1 MFVPDKESSD
11 VMTAE
16 PAPARSGHL
25 DPIPLESTLG
35 EGLSGESGRT
45 PGERRP
51 RLRSGLSYTL
61 LGPAFVAAIAYVDP
75 GNFATNVQAGATFGP
90 LLLWVLLTA
99 NVVAMLLQYL
109 SAKLGVATG
118 KSLPELCRA
127 WYRRPVVWGLW
138 VQAEAVVVMTD
149 LAEVVGG
156 AIALYLLF
164 GLPLW
169 LGGVVVGAVSLLMMP
184 MRGRGRRRFE
194 VLMAVGL
201 TSLLGLF
208 LGQVIGAGAPLATAA
223 DGLLPGLSGT
233 ESLVLAGGIVG
244 ATAMPHVI
252 YLHSALTSDRY
263 NLSLL
268 PEAVS
273 PAQGPV
279 DDPDRPLRHRLL
291 RHIRTDVLVAMVLA
305 GAVNVALL
313 VSAATLFYPGTPEA
327 ADSLGAAHDAY
338 GRLVGPAVALAFALA
353 LLVSGLAGT
362 SVGMYA
368 GEVVM
373 GGFLGRRIPVLLRR
387 LLTMT
392 PAIVVLAAGADP
404 TESLVLSQIILSFGI
419 PFALIP
425 LVLLTRD
432 ADVMGR
438 WVNRRVTTC
447 CAWAVSVVVVALNV
461 ALLASVFAG

>member
-1 MFVPDKESSD
+1 MA
-11 VMTAE
+11 AE
-16 PAPARSGHL
+16 PSPARSGQL
-25 DPIPLESTLG
+25 DPSVPPSADPDSLQAA
-35 EGLSGESGRT
+35 EGPGRT

-51 RLRSGLSYTL
+51 RPRSGLSYAL

-118 KSLPELCRA
+118 KSLPQLCRA
-127 WYRRPVVWGLW
+127 RYRRPVVWGLW
-138 VQAEAVVVMTD
+138 AQAEAVVVMTD

-156 AIALYLLF
+156 AIALHLLF

-169 LGGVVVGAVSLLMMP
+169 LGGLVIGAASLVLMP

-194 VLMAVGL
+194 VLMAA
-201 TSLLGLF
+201 SLACLLALF
-208 LGQVIGAGAPLATAA
+208 LSQVLGTGAPLSTAA
-223 DGLLPGLSGT
+223 DGLVPRLSGA

-244 ATAMPHVI
+244 ATVMPHVI

-263 NLSLL
+263 SLSLA
-268 PEAVS
+268 PRSAGRES
-273 PAQGPV
+273 GGPP
-279 DDPDRPLRHRLL
+279 DDRDRPLRHRLL
-291 RHIRTDVLVAMVLA
+291 RHVRADVLIAMSLA

-313 VSAATLFYPGTPEA
+313 VSAATLFHPDAPEA
-327 ADSLGAAHDAY
+327 ADSLAAAHGAY
-338 GRLVGPAVALAFALA
+338 ERLVGPMAALAFALA

-373 GGFLGRRIPVLLRR
+373 GGFLGRRISVLLRR
-387 LLTMT
+387 LLTMA
-392 PAIVVLAAGADP
+392 PALVVLAAGGSP
-404 TESLVLSQIILSFGI
+404 TGSLVMSQIILSFGI

-432 ADVMGR
+432 PTVMGR
-438 WVNRRVTTC
+438 WVNRRATTV
-447 CAWAVSVVVVALNV
+447 CAWMVSAVVVALNV
-461 ALLASVFAG
+461 ALLVSVFSG

>member
-1 MFVPDKESSD
+1 
-11 VMTAE
+11 MTAE
-16 PAPARSGHL
+16 PTPARSGQL
-25 DPIPLESTLG
+25 DPIPLGPTPLEASLG
-35 EGLSGESGRT
+35 GGASGAPGRT
-45 PGERRP
+45 PAERHP
-51 RLRSGLSYTL
+51 RRRSGLSYTL
-61 LGPAFVAAIAYVDP
+61 LGPAFIAAIAYVDP

-99 NVVAMLLQYL
+99 NIVAMLLQYL

-118 KSLPELCRA
+118 MSLPELCRVR
-127 WYRRPVVWGLW
+127 YRRPVVWGLW
-138 VQAEAVVVMTD
+138 AQAEAVVVMTD

-156 AIALYLLF
+156 AIALNLLF

-201 TSLLGLF
+201 TCLLGLF
-208 LGQVIGAGAPLATAA
+208 IGQVIGAGAPLATVA
-223 DGLLPGLSGT
+223 DGLLPALSGT

-244 ATAMPHVI
+244 ATVMPHVI

-263 NLSLL
+263 SLSLA
-268 PEAVS
+268 PGSAGPDPS
-273 PAQGPV
+273 PTN
-279 DDPDRPLRHRLL
+279 DPDRPLRHRLL
-291 RHIRTDVLVAMVLA
+291 RHIHTDVRVARDLA
-305 GAVNVALL
+305 GAVALL
-313 VSAATLFYPGTPEA
+313 VSAATLFHPGVPEA

-338 GRLVGPAVALAFALA
+338 GRLVGPAAALAFALA

-387 LLTMT
+387 LLTMA
-392 PAIVVLAAGADP
+392 PAIVVLAAGAGP

-432 ADVMGR
+432 AAVMGR
-438 WVNRRVTTC
+438 WVNRRVTTY
-447 CAWAVSVVVVALNV
+447 CAWAVSAVVVALNV
-461 ALLASVFAG
+461 ALLLSVFAG

>member
-1 MFVPDKESSD
+1 MAADSS
-11 VMTAE
+11 
-16 PAPARSGHL
+16 PARSGEL
-25 DPIPLESTLG
+25 DPPATTTTPTHPDPP
-35 EGLSGESGRT
+35 GRT

-51 RLRSGLSYTL
+51 RLRSGMSYTL
-61 LGPAFVAAIAYVDP
+61 LGPAFVAAVAYVDP
-75 GNFATNVQAGATFGP
+75 GNFATNIQAGTTFGP

-99 NVVAMLLQYL
+99 NIVAMLLQYL
-109 SAKLGVATG
+109 SAKLGIATG

-127 WYRRPVVWGLW
+127 RYRRPVVWGLW
-138 VQAEAVVVMTD
+138 IQAEAVVVMTD

-156 AIALYLLF
+156 AIALNLLF

-169 LGGVVVGAVSLLMMP
+169 VGGVIVGAVSLVMMP

-194 VLMAVGL
+194 VLMAAGL
-201 TSLLGLF
+201 ACLLALF
-208 LGQVIGAGAPLATAA
+208 LGQLLGAGAPLAGVV
-223 DGLLPGLSGT
+223 DGLKPGLSGAD
-233 ESLVLAGGIVG
+233 SIVLAGGIVG
-244 ATAMPHVI
+244 ATVMPHVI

-263 NLSLL
+263 SLSLPPATDKL
-268 PEAVS
+268 P
-273 PAQGPV
+273 
-279 DDPDRPLRHRLL
+279 DDPDRPLRRRLL
-291 RHIRTDVLVAMVLA
+291 RHVRTDVLVAMCLA

-313 VSAATLFYPGTPEA
+313 VSAATLFHPGVPEA

-338 GRLVGPAVALAFALA
+338 GRLIGPLAALAFALA

-373 GGFLGRRIPVLLRR
+373 GGFLGMRIPVLLRR

-392 PAIVVLAAGADP
+392 PAIVVLAAGAGP
-404 TESLVLSQIILSFGI
+404 TQSLVISQVVLSFGI

-432 ADVMGR
+432 PAVMGR
-438 WVNRRVTTC
+438 WVNRRATTRG
-447 CAWAVSVVVVALNV
+447 AWAVSAVVVALNV
-461 ALLASVFAG
+461 ALLASLFAG

>member
-1 MFVPDKESSD
+1 MATES
-11 VMTAE
+11 T
-16 PAPARSGHL
+16 PARPARL
-25 DPIPLESTLG
+25 DPPLAVPPG
-35 EGLSGESGRT
+35 GRT
-45 PGERRP
+45 PAERRP
-51 RLRSGLSYTL
+51 RLRSGLSYSL

-75 GNFATNVQAGATFGP
+75 GNFATNVQAGATYGP

-118 KSLPELCRA
+118 RSLPELCRA
-127 WYRRPVVWGLW
+127 RYRRPVVWGLW
-138 VQAEAVVVMTD
+138 AQAEAVVVMTD
-149 LAEVVGG
+149 LAEIVGG
-156 AIALYLLF
+156 AIALHLLF

-169 LGGVVVGAVSLLMMP
+169 LGGVVVGAVSLLLMP

-194 VLMAVGL
+194 VLMGVGL
-201 TSLLGLF
+201 TCLLGLF
-208 LGQVIGAGAPLATAA
+208 LGQVLGAGAPLATAA
-223 DGLLPGLSGT
+223 DGLVPGLSGT
-233 ESLVLAGGIVG
+233 GSLVLAGGIVG
-244 ATAMPHVI
+244 ATVMPHVI

-263 NLSLL
+263 SLSLD
-268 PEAVS
+268 PG
-273 PAQGPV
+273 PADPGKGPAH
-279 DDPDRPLRHRLL
+279 DPDRPLRHRLL
-291 RHIRTDVLVAMVLA
+291 RHIRADVLIAMVLA

-313 VSAATLFYPGTPEA
+313 VSAATLFHPGAPEA

-338 GRLVGPAVALAFALA
+338 GRLVGPAAALGFALA

-392 PAIVVLAAGADP
+392 PAIVVLAAGAGP
-404 TESLVLSQIILSFGI
+404 TQSLVLSQIILSFGI
-419 PFALIP
+419 PFALVP

-432 ADVMGR
+432 PAVMGR
-438 WVNRRVTTC
+438 WVNRRATTS
-447 CAWAVSVVVVALNV
+447 CAWAVSIVVVALNV

>member
-1 MFVPDKESSD
+1 MATEPTSAES
-11 VMTAE
+11 
-16 PAPARSGHL
+16 GQL
-25 DPIPLESTLG
+25 DPPRS
-35 EGLSGESGRT
+35 SRASGRT

-51 RLRSGLSYTL
+51 RLRAGLSYSL
-61 LGPAFVAAIAYVDP
+61 LGPAFVAAVAYVDP

-118 KSLPELCRA
+118 MSLPAVCRA
-127 WYRRPVVWGLW
+127 RYRRPVVWGLW

-156 AIALYLLF
+156 AIALNLLA
-164 GLPLW
+164 GVPLW
-169 LGGVVVGAVSLLMMP
+169 LGGVLVGAVSLLLMP

-194 VLMAVGL
+194 VLMAAGL
-201 TSLLGLF
+201 ACLLALF
-208 LGQVIGAGAPLATAA
+208 LGQVLGAGAPLSESV
-223 DGLLPGLSGT
+223 DGLVPRLSGAD
-233 ESLVLAGGIVG
+233 SLVLAGGIVG
-244 ATAMPHVI
+244 ATVMPHVI

-263 NLSLL
+263 SLDLSPGAGGP
-268 PEAVS
+268 PE
-273 PAQGPV
+273 
-279 DDPDRPLRHRLL
+279 DPDRPLRHRLL
-291 RHIRTDVLVAMVLA
+291 RHVRTDVLVAMGLA

-313 VSAATLFYPGTPEA
+313 VSAATLFHPGAPGA
-327 ADSLGAAHDAY
+327 ADSLAAAHDAY
-338 GRLVGPAVALAFALA
+338 GRLVGPLAALAFALA

-387 LLTMT
+387 LVTMI
-392 PAIVVLAAGADP
+392 PAIAVLAAGAGP
-404 TESLVLSQIILSFGI
+404 TQSLVVSQIILSFGI

-425 LVLLTRD
+425 LVLVTRD
-432 ADVMGR
+432 RSVMGR
-438 WVNRRVTTC
+438 WVNRRATTC
-447 CAWAVSVVVVALNV
+447 GAWAVSVVVVALNV
-461 ALLASVFAG
+461 ALLTSVFGG

>member
-1 MFVPDKESSD
+1 MATES
-11 VMTAE
+11 T
-16 PAPARSGHL
+16 PARPGQL
-25 DPIPLESTLG
+25 DQPTSTG
-35 EGLSGESGRT
+35 RTFTGRT

-51 RLRSGLSYTL
+51 RLRSGLSYSL

-90 LLLWVLLTA
+90 LLLWVLLAA

-118 KSLPELCRA
+118 MSLPELCRER
-127 WYRRPVVWGLW
+127 YRRPVVWGLW

-156 AIALYLLF
+156 AIALHLLF

-169 LGGVVVGAVSLLMMP
+169 VGGVVVGAVSLLLMP

-194 VLMAVGL
+194 VLMAAGL
-201 TSLLGLF
+201 ACLLGLF
-208 LGQVIGAGAPLATAA
+208 LGQVLGAGAPLATAA
-223 DGLLPGLSGT
+223 DGLMPGLSGA
-233 ESLVLAGGIVG
+233 ESVVLAGGIVG
-244 ATAMPHVI
+244 ATVMPHVI

-263 NLSLL
+263 SLSLA
-268 PEAVS
+268 PGAG
-273 PAQGPV
+273 GPP
-279 DDPDRPLRHRLL
+279 DDPDRPLRRRLL
-291 RHIRTDVLVAMVLA
+291 RHVRTDVLIAMGLA

-313 VSAATLFYPGTPEA
+313 VSAATLFHPGAPEA

-338 GRLVGPAVALAFALA
+338 GRLVGPVAALAFALA

-392 PAIVVLAAGADP
+392 PAIVVLAAGAGP
-404 TESLVLSQIILSFGI
+404 TESLVFSQIILSFGI
-419 PFALIP
+419 PFALVP

-432 ADVMGR
+432 AGVMGR
-438 WVNRRVTTC
+438 WVNRRATTC
-447 CAWAVSVVVVALNV
+447 AAWVISATVVALNV
-461 ALLASVFAG
+461 ALLVSLFAD

>member
-1 MFVPDKESSD
+1 MA
-11 VMTAE
+11 AE
-16 PAPARSGHL
+16 PSPARSGEL
-25 DPIPLESTLG
+25 DPSAPPSADPDSLLAAE
-35 EGLSGESGRT
+35 EPVRT

-51 RLRSGLSYTL
+51 RPRSGLSYAL

-127 WYRRPVVWGLW
+127 RYRRPVVWGLW
-138 VQAEAVVVMTD
+138 AQAEAVVVMTD

-156 AIALYLLF
+156 AIALHLLF

-169 LGGVVVGAVSLLMMP
+169 LGGLVTGAASLVLMP

-194 VLMAVGL
+194 VLMAA
-201 TSLLGLF
+201 SLACLMALF
-208 LGQVIGAGAPLATAA
+208 LSQVLGTGASLSTAA
-223 DGLLPGLSGT
+223 DGLVPRLSGA

-244 ATAMPHVI
+244 ATVMPHVI

-263 NLSLL
+263 SLSLA
-268 PEAVS
+268 PRSAGES
-273 PAQGPV
+273 GGPP
-279 DDPDRPLRHRLL
+279 DDRDRPLRHRLL
-291 RHIRTDVLVAMVLA
+291 RHVRADVLIAMGLA

-313 VSAATLFYPGTPEA
+313 VSAATLFHPDAPEA
-327 ADSLGAAHDAY
+327 AVSLAAAHGAY
-338 GRLVGPAVALAFALA
+338 ERLVGPVAALAFAVA

-373 GGFLGRRIPVLLRR
+373 GGFLGRRISVLLRR
-387 LLTMT
+387 LLTMA
-392 PAIVVLAAGADP
+392 PALVVLAAGGSP
-404 TESLVLSQIILSFGI
+404 TGSLVMSQIILSFGI

-432 ADVMGR
+432 PAVMGR
-438 WVNRRVTTC
+438 WVNRRATTV
-447 CAWAVSVVVVALNV
+447 CAWAVSAVVVALNA
-461 ALLASVFAG
+461 ALLVSVFGG

>member
-1 MFVPDKESSD
+1 MA
-11 VMTAE
+11 AE
-16 PAPARSGHL
+16 PSPARSGQL
-25 DPIPLESTLG
+25 DPCVPPPADPGSLLAA
-35 EGLSGESGRT
+35 EGPVRT

-51 RLRSGLSYTL
+51 RPRPGLSYTL

-118 KSLPELCRA
+118 KSLPQLCRTR
-127 WYRRPVVWGLW
+127 YRTPVVWGLW
-138 VQAEAVVVMTD
+138 AQAEAVVVMTD

-156 AIALYLLF
+156 AIALHLLF

-169 LGGVVVGAVSLLMMP
+169 LGGLVIGAASLVLMP

-194 VLMAVGL
+194 VLMAA
-201 TSLLGLF
+201 SLACLLALF
-208 LGQVIGAGAPLATAA
+208 LSQVLGTGAPLSTAA
-223 DGLLPGLSGT
+223 DGLVPRLSGA
-233 ESLVLAGGIVG
+233 ESLVLAGAIVG
-244 ATAMPHVI
+244 ATVMPHVI

-263 NLSLL
+263 SPSL
-268 PEAVS
+268 AS
-273 PAQGPV
+273 RSAQGESSSPP
-279 DDPDRPLRHRLL
+279 DDRDRLLRHRLL
-291 RHIRTDVLVAMVLA
+291 RHVRADVLIAMGLA

-313 VSAATLFYPGTPEA
+313 VSAATLFHPDAPEA
-327 ADSLGAAHDAY
+327 ADSLAAAHGAY
-338 GRLVGPAVALAFALA
+338 ERLVGPMAALAFALA

-387 LLTMT
+387 LLTMA
-392 PAIVVLAAGADP
+392 PALVVLAAGGSP
-404 TESLVLSQIILSFGI
+404 TGSLVMSQIILSFGI

-432 ADVMGR
+432 PAVMGR
-438 WVNRRVTTC
+438 WVNRRATTV
-447 CAWAVSVVVVALNV
+447 CAWAVSAFVVALNV
-461 ALLASVFAG
+461 ALLVSVFGG

>member
-1 MFVPDKESSD
+1 
-11 VMTAE
+11 MTAE
-16 PAPARSGHL
+16 PTPARAGQL
-25 DPIPLESTLG
+25 DPLPLEASLD
-35 EGLSGESGRT
+35 EYASGDPGRT
-45 PGERRP
+45 PAERRP

-61 LGPAFVAAIAYVDP
+61 LGPAFIAAIAYVDP
-75 GNFATNVQAGATFGP
+75 GNFATNIQAGATFGP

-118 KSLPELCRA
+118 MSLPELCRA
-127 WYRRPVVWGLW
+127 RYRRPVVWGLW

-156 AIALYLLF
+156 AIALHLLF

-169 LGGVVVGAVSLLMMP
+169 LGGVVVGGVSLLLMP

-194 VLMAVGL
+194 VLMAAGL
-201 TSLLGLF
+201 TLLLGLF
-208 LGQVIGAGAPLATAA
+208 LGQVLGAGAPLATAA
-223 DGLLPGLSGT
+223 DGLLPGLAGT

-244 ATAMPHVI
+244 ATVMPHVI

-263 NLSLL
+263 SLSLA
-268 PEAVS
+268 PGS
-273 PAQGPV
+273 TGPDKGPAQ
-279 DDPDRPLRHRLL
+279 DPDRPLRRRLL

-313 VSAATLFYPGTPEA
+313 VSAATLFHPDVPEA
-327 ADSLGAAHDAY
+327 AESLDAAHAAY
-338 GRLVGPAVALAFALA
+338 GQLVGPVAALAFAVA

-392 PAIVVLAAGADP
+392 PAIVLLAAGAGP

-419 PFALIP
+419 PFALVP

-432 ADVMGR
+432 ASVMGH
-438 WVNRRVTTC
+438 WVNRRATTY

-461 ALLASVFAG
+461 ALLASIFAG

>member
-1 MFVPDKESSD
+1 
-11 VMTAE
+11 MTTE
-16 PAPARSGHL
+16 QSPARSGPL
-25 DPIPLESTLG
+25 DPPITAGSL
-35 EGLSGESGRT
+35 GRT

-51 RLRSGLSYTL
+51 PLRSGLSYTL
-61 LGPAFVAAIAYVDP
+61 LGPAFVAAVAYVDP
-75 GNFATNVQAGATFGP
+75 GNFATNVQAGAAFGP

-118 KSLPELCRA
+118 MSLPELCRA
-127 WYRRPVVWGLW
+127 RYRRPVVWGLW
-138 VQAEAVVVMTD
+138 AQAEAVVVMTD

-156 AIALYLLF
+156 AIAVHLLF

-169 LGGVVVGAVSLLMMP
+169 LGGVVVGVASLLLMP

-194 VLMAVGL
+194 VLMAGGL
-201 TSLLGLF
+201 ACLLALF
-208 LGQVIGAGAPLATAA
+208 LGQVLGVGAPLATAA
-223 DGLLPGLSGT
+223 DGLMPRLSGT

-244 ATAMPHVI
+244 ATVMPHVI

-263 NLSLL
+263 SLSLT
-268 PEAVS
+268 PGAD
-273 PAQGPV
+273 GPP

-291 RHIRTDVLVAMVLA
+291 RHVRADVLIAMGLA

-313 VSAATLFYPGTPEA
+313 VSAATLFHPGAPQA
-327 ADSLGAAHDAY
+327 ADSLAAAHDAY
-338 GRLVGPAVALAFALA
+338 GSRVGPAAALAFALA

-387 LLTMT
+387 TVTMA
-392 PAIVVLAAGADP
+392 PAIAVLAAGVGP
-404 TESLVLSQIILSFGI
+404 TRSLVLSQIILSFGI

-432 ADVMGR
+432 RAVMGR
-438 WVNRRVTTC
+438 WVNRRTTTY
-447 CAWAVSVVVVALNV
+447 ATWAVSVVVVALNA
-461 ALLASVFAG
+461 ALLVSLFAG

>member
-1 MFVPDKESSD
+1 
-11 VMTAE
+11 MTAE
-16 PAPARSGHL
+16 PTPARSGQQDPTPL
-25 DPIPLESTLG
+25 EPIPLEASLG
-35 EGLSGESGRT
+35 ESAPGRT
-45 PGERRP
+45 PAERRP
-51 RLRSGLSYTL
+51 RLRSGLSYSL

-75 GNFATNVQAGATFGP
+75 GNFATNVQAGATYGP
-90 LLLWVLLTA
+90 LLLWVLLAA

-118 KSLPELCRA
+118 RSLPELCRA
-127 WYRRPVVWGLW
+127 RYRRPVVWGLW
-138 VQAEAVVVMTD
+138 AQAEAVVVMTD

-156 AIALYLLF
+156 AIALHLLF

-169 LGGVVVGAVSLLMMP
+169 LGGVVVGAVSLLLMP

-194 VLMAVGL
+194 VSMGVGL
-201 TSLLGLF
+201 TCLLGLF
-208 LGQVIGAGAPLATAA
+208 LGQVIGAGAPLDSVA

-244 ATAMPHVI
+244 ATVMPHVI

-263 NLSLL
+263 SLSLAPGTL
-268 PEAVS
+268 GTG
-273 PAQGPV
+273 PAN
-279 DDPDRPLRHRLL
+279 DPDRPLRDRLL
-291 RHIRTDVLVAMVLA
+291 QHIRADVLVAMVLA

-313 VSAATLFYPGTPEA
+313 VSAATLFHPSVPEA

-338 GRLVGPAVALAFALA
+338 GRLVGPAAALAFALA

-387 LLTMT
+387 LLTMS
-392 PAIVVLAAGADP
+392 PAIVVLAAGAGP
-404 TESLVLSQIILSFGI
+404 TQSLVLSQIILSFGI

-432 ADVMGR
+432 KAVMGR
-438 WVNRRVTTC
+438 WVNRRVTTY
-447 CAWAVSVVVVALNV
+447 CAWAVSLVVVALNV

>member
-1 MFVPDKESSD
+1 
-11 VMTAE
+11 MTAE
-16 PAPARSGHL
+16 PTPARSGQL
-25 DPIPLESTLG
+25 DPTPLEPIPLEASLDDG
-35 EGLSGESGRT
+35 GSGHPDRM
-45 PGERRP
+45 PAERRP
-51 RLRSGLSYTL
+51 RLRSGLSYSL

-75 GNFATNVQAGATFGP
+75 GNFATNVQAGATYGP
-90 LLLWVLLTA
+90 LLLWVLLAA

-118 KSLPELCRA
+118 MSLPELCRA
-127 WYRRPVVWGLW
+127 RYRRSVVWGLW
-138 VQAEAVVVMTD
+138 AQAEAVVVMTD

-156 AIALYLLF
+156 AIALHLLF

-169 LGGVVVGAVSLLMMP
+169 LGGVVVGAVSLLLMP

-201 TSLLGLF
+201 TLLLGLF

-244 ATAMPHVI
+244 ATVMPHVI

-263 NLSLL
+263 SLSLAPRAAR
-268 PEAVS
+268 PEQS
-273 PAQGPV
+273 SGN
-279 DDPDRPLRHRLL
+279 DPDRPLRDRLL

-313 VSAATLFYPGTPEA
+313 VSAATLFHPGVPEA

-338 GRLVGPAVALAFALA
+338 GRLVGPAAAFAFALA

-392 PAIVVLAAGADP
+392 PAIVVLAAGAGP

-432 ADVMGR
+432 ATVMGR
-438 WVNRRVTTC
+438 WTNRRVTTY

-461 ALLASVFAG
+461 ALLVSVFAG